1 MRSYVITLHSGR
13 RPPSSGGYR
22 GRVSANAWHGPPT
35 DILGCAVPVQQ
46 FVARTDHTIVAL
58 QQVIAFPEGC
68 ILSVHLAVK
77 RGPLDE
83 SAWNDLVTSH
93 SRRYLEVT
101 RPGDD
106 LKFGVRFPDGS
117 RATILDHAFRG
128 WAHPTD
134 RPEPPML
141 IEAGGGSSGGDQFY
155 ERRWRLWLWPLP
167 PPGSFEFV
175 VEWHNMG
182 IDTTSV
188 QLDGS
193 AIVRA
198 AERALPYWP

>member
-1 MRSYVITLHSGR
+1 
-13 RPPSSGGYR
+13 
-22 GRVSANAWHGPPT
+22 VSANAWHGPPT

-46 FVARTDHTIVAL
+46 FVARTDHAIVAL
-58 QQVIAFPEGC
+58 RQVIAFPEGC
-68 ILSVHLAVK
+68 ILSVHVAVK
-77 RGPLDE
+77 RGPQDE

-93 SRRYLEVT
+93 SRQYSEVPQ
-101 RPGDD
+101 PGDD

-117 RATILDHAFRG
+117 RATTIDHAFRG
-128 WAHPTD
+128 WAPPTD

-141 IEAGGGSSGGDQFY
+141 IEAGGSSSGGDQFY
-155 ERRWRLWLWPLP
+155 ERHWRLWLWPLP

-175 VEWHNMG
+175 VEWHHMG
-182 IDTTSV
+182 IDTTPV